1 LLGKDK
7 SLVGLAQD
15 VLSIILQADNTD
27 RREFG
32 IGLVGRAF
40 DRRFKQSVR
49 QQPVVRQQMDDL
61 EDYR

>member
-1 LLGKDK
+1 MR
-7 SLVGLAQD
+7 SFF
-15 VLSIILQADNTD
+15 LQADNTD